1 MVVVRAVGR
10 QRRGDGLAE
19 DDVAGAAAL
28 RNDVGGGLAH
38 HVDDVQRAFHLK
50 TGNTFYKNFG
60 PFPE

>member
-1 MVVVRAVGR
+1 MRAVGR

-19 DDVAGAAAL
+19 DDVAGTAAL

-50 TGNTFYKNFG
+50 TGNTF
-60 PFPE
+60 